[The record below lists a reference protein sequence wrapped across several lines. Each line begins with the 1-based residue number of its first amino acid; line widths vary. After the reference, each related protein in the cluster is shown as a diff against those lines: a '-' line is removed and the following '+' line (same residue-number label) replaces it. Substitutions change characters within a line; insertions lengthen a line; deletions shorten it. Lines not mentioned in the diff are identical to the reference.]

1 MTASPSA
8 EAGGHLSGRATAI
21 LDSLLAQ
28 ESATYTDLASRLGCS
43 TLDVHNALW
52 ELHCAHQI
60 DFQLSRRGQMTNVTV
75 RQHPANHAPPT
86 P

>member
-1 MTASPSA
+1 MTACSSA
-8 EAGGHLSGRATAI
+8 ESDGQLSGRATAI

-43 TLDVHNALW
+43 TLDVHDALW

-60 DFQLSRRGQMTNVTV
+60 DFQLGRRGQMTNVTV
-75 RQHPANHAPPT
+75 RQHPTNHTPPT